1 MGTYY
6 SVNIEK
12 MLTVNDIISY
22 LEDDNDVLEA
32 DVYIT
37 PPENFDKSDEDSGN
51 EESTDINCLSRHQ
64 LLAAAEL
71 RAKVS
76 VEGRIEEI
84 HQQESQEEQ
93 PTSSTSQNPPAEKQ
107 SKRTVSRKWRNVDI
121 PQKAE
126 KEWTPPSFLQD
137 FHNPQDFFELFYDE
151 DVIELLRSQTEQ
163 NARQKGHVN
172 FKVSS
177 DEIKRFI
184 GILLLSG
191 YNGVARY
198 RMYWEQ
204 SIDCHHPG
212 VAACMSRNRFEEL
225 LRFYHACDNTNLQPG
240 DKFCKVRPLWDLLNR
255 RWLKYF
261 PGDRNLSID
270 ESMVPYFGKHP
281 TKQHI
286 HGKPIRFGYKVWAI
300 CTRLGYL
307 IYGEPYQGAS
317 TGNTHPS
324 FGVGGSVVLD
334 LISKLPAGNYSFY
347 MDNFFTSIPLL
358 AEIKSLGH
366 DATGTI
372 RGNRVENAPLKDSK
386 DMKKMKRGSYN
397 QTTDVSSDI
406 TLVRYNDNNI
416 VTIASTECGVGPVG
430 KVKRWCD
437 KQKKEVDQPRCFIS
451 YNKYMGGVDRLDQNV
466 GCYRIGIRLKRW
478 YWQLLMFPLNV
489 SINNAYQL
497 YRMSPSA
504 KEKDSHDLLSFTRY
518 VVQSYFM
525 TKSVTNSSASSNGT
539 ITKAKYVPKSSLAVI
554 KRVPSSIRLDRKDH
568 YMVDNGKQSRCGLC
582 HKNTTKK
589 CGKCAVA
596 LHAKCSEVFHTIP

>member
-1 MGTYY
+1 M
-6 SVNIEK
+6 SSRSR
-12 MLTVNDIISY
+12 LTVSDIISY
-22 LEDDNDVLEA
+22 LEDDDDVLEA
-32 DVYIT
+32 DVYVT

-64 LLAAAEL
+64 LLAEAEL

-84 HQQESQEEQ
+84 EHQEFQEDPI
-93 PTSSTSQNPPAEKQ
+93 PTKLHDPPPK
-107 SKRTVSRKWRNVDI
+107 KN
-121 PQKAE
+121 
-126 KEWTPPSFLQD
+126 
-137 FHNPQDFFELFYDE
+137 
-151 DVIELLRSQTEQ
+151 TEQ
-163 NARQKGHVN
+163 NAKQKGHVN
-172 FKVSS
+172 FKVGS

-225 LRFYHACDNTNLQPG
+225 LRIYHACDNTNIQPG
-240 DKFCKVRPLWDLLNR
+240 DKFCKVRPLWELLNR
-255 RWLKYF
+255 KWLKYY

-270 ESMVPYFGKHP
+270 ESMIPYFGKHP

-334 LISKLPAGNYSFY
+334 LISKLPPGKYSFY

-358 AEIKSLGH
+358 SEIKSLGH

-372 RGNRVENAPLKDSK
+372 RGNRVENAPLKD
-386 DMKKMKRGSYN
+386 
-397 QTTDVSSDI
+397 
-406 TLVRYNDNNI
+406 
-416 VTIASTECGVGPVG
+416 
-430 KVKRWCD
+430 VK
-437 KQKKEVDQPRCFIS
+437 
-451 YNKYMGGVDRLDQNV
+451 
-466 GCYRIGIRLKRW
+466 
-478 YWQLLMFPLNV
+478 
-489 SINNAYQL
+489 
-497 YRMSPSA
+497 
-504 KEKDSHDLLSFTRY
+504 
-518 VVQSYFM
+518 
-525 TKSVTNSSASSNGT
+525 
-539 ITKAKYVPKSSLAVI
+539 
-554 KRVPSSIRLDRKDH
+554 
-568 YMVDNGKQSRCGLC
+568 
-582 HKNTTKK
+582 
-589 CGKCAVA
+589 
-596 LHAKCSEVFHTIP
+596 